1 MLLRWKK
8 SNDITKY
15 CACKNDKVIVQKE
28 NTRFNTSSNTTQLS
42 KAMRYSQLIRQ
53 NSPKPITNNFQ
64 V

>member
-1 MLLRWKK
+1 MLLRCKK
-8 SNDITKY
+8 TNDITKY
-15 CACKNDKVIVQKE
+15 CAGNNTQVIVQKG

-53 NSPKPITNNFQ
+53 NSPKTITNNYQ